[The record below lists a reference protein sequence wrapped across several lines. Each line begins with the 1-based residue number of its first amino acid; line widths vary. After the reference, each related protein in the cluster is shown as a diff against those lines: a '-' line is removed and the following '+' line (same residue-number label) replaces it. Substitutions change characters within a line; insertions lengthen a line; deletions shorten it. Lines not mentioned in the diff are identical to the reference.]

1 MKIDTPVFHI
11 VRQKNGTFNFSDLI
25 DKSIANPSS
34 EPLGESDQASSK
46 KIFGFTIENFNLIN
60 GRIIFDDKI
69 VDTEHKIEKL
79 ALSIPFI
86 SSKEKYIHTPAK
98 VNTDFILNQTRF
110 NIKITSIPFA
120 KEMATK
126 VVLKTDDI
134 NGLHYLSYLPVPDT
148 IFIKDIDLNLDL
160 DFEFKKMEQESSLV
174 LQGEIQAKNADIL
187 SPNKNEILKI
197 SFLSLNVLPSD
208 LIKKQIHLSK
218 SDMGALH
225 LNINRDKNGKINLLN
240 LLEKTRNLNESKTEK
255 EMTNSPGPSF
265 LFTLDE
271 FEMKTGTIAFSDNA
285 NQDAFNTVVSPIY
298 LRLRDIK
305 FDKQI
310 SGSYTINL
318 KTESNETASLD
329 GKFNTGPPS
338 LSTDLTLKQMSL
350 GKYASYYN
358 KYLNGVVNSGKLNL
372 ITKIEIDKKQNLFDL
387 QMKIKELIVQS
398 LTVVDQSSKDEVINI
413 PVFKIT
419 NADIKVLDR
428 KVTTES
434 IMSQGGKIFIN
445 RLKNGRITLLESF
458 KPYQNETHTANK
470 TIETQTETKL
480 PDQNNSDWNVSAG
493 LIDITNYAVSFNDA
507 APTDKVSLDL
517 SDIEFKGLDLK
528 NYGEEKSKIAMMM
541 KWNEAGKIQMNGDA
555 IVLLAVCVS
564 FW

>member
-470 TIETQTETKL
+470 TIASPFIWIL
-480 PDQNNSDWNVSAG
+480 PA
-493 LIDITNYAVSFNDA
+493 SFHF
-507 APTDKVSLDL
+507 
-517 SDIEFKGLDLK
+517 I
-528 NYGEEKSKIAMMM
+528 IM
-541 KWNEAGKIQMNGDA
+541 A
-555 IVLLAVCVS
+555 IFDFS
-564 FW
+564 SP